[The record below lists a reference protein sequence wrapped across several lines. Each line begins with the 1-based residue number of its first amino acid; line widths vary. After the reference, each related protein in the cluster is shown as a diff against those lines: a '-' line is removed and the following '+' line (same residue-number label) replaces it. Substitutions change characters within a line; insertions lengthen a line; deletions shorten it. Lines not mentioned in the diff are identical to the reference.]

1 MDIKESI
8 CPSCG
13 RPSPGGKLCGAC
25 RAERTVW
32 LECEPR
38 IKIVFCP
45 SCEARKDQGV
55 WTDMP
60 ASRDEVAMDMVHRAI
75 KVSPDLNDSRIE
87 VVLGDQSPNRTY
99 ADCTV
104 TGTLYGVGVEGHCR
118 IEIMW
123 SKEQCDRCNRLS
135 GSYYEGIV
143 QVRASGRKPYPF
155 EIATA
160 ARIAEEMEET
170 LQEGGE
176 RLSFISKMTDSRD
189 GLDIT
194 IGSQKIG
201 QEISN
206 AIVARLGGRWTS
218 HPKLVGEKAGRQ
230 IFRITYSVRLPRF
243 VRGDVIGIGKHYGE
257 VQQTEGHN
265 IRYFDLSTGSMKT
278 TKDDA
283 AIRLLGNARNAEA
296 HMVVFREAGTIGVLD
311 PVTGITRECLVGP
324 FGDLSPGD
332 SVNLLKNGEE
342 IVLLGRS

>member
-13 RPSPGGKLCGAC
+13 RPSPGGKLCGIC

-38 IKIVFCP
+38 VKIVFCP

-60 ASRDEVAMDMVHRAI
+60 ASRDEVAMERVHRAI
-75 KVSPDLNDSRIE
+75 RVSPELHDTRIE
-87 VVLGDQSPNRTY
+87 VALGDQSPNRTY
-99 ADCTV
+99 ADCKV
-104 TGTLYGVGVEGHCR
+104 TGVLYGVGVEGQCR
-118 IEIMW
+118 IEITW

-143 QVRASGRKPYPF
+143 QVRATGRKPYPF

-176 RLSFISKMTDSRD
+176 RLSFISKMIDSRD

-194 IGSQKIG
+194 VGSQKIG

-206 AIVARLGGRWTS
+206 TIVARLGGRWST

-243 VRGDVIGIGKHYGE
+243 VRGDVIGFGKRYGE
-257 VQQTEGHN
+257 VQQMEGQS
-265 IRYFDLSTGSMKT
+265 IRYTDLSTGSVRTM
-278 TKDDA
+278 KDDGQ
-283 AIRLLGNARNAEA
+283 IRLVGNARNAEE
-296 HMVVFREAGTIGVLD
+296 HMVVFREEDVIGVLD

-324 FGDLSPGD
+324 FRDLSPGD
-332 SVNLLKNGEE
+332 SVTLLKGGEE
-342 IVLLGRS
+342 IILLGKA

>member
-13 RPSPGGKLCGAC
+13 RPSPGGKLCGSC

-38 IKIVFCP
+38 VKIVFCP

-60 ASRDEVAMDMVHRAI
+60 ASRDEVAMERVYQAI
-75 KVSPDLNDSRIE
+75 KVSPDLKEQRIDI
-87 VVLGDQSPNRTY
+87 VLSDQSPNRTY

-104 TGTLYGVGVEGHCR
+104 TGTLYGVGVEGQCR
-118 IEIMW
+118 IEIAW
-123 SKEQCDRCNRLS
+123 NKEQCDRCNRLS

-143 QVRASGRKPYPF
+143 QVRATDRKPYPF
-155 EIATA
+155 EIAAA

-194 IGSQKIG
+194 VGSQKIG

-206 AIVARLGGRWTS
+206 AIVARLGGRWST

-243 VRGDVIGIGKHYGE
+243 VRGDVIAMGKRYGE

-265 IRYFDLSTGSMKT
+265 IRYFDLSSGSTKT
-278 TKDDA
+278 TKEDGN
-283 AIRLLGNARNAEA
+283 IRLVGNARDAES
-296 HMVVFREAGTIGVLD
+296 HMVVYREADLIGILD

-324 FGDLSPGD
+324 FRDLAPGD
-332 SVNLLKNGEE
+332 TVNLLRSGEE
-342 IVLLGRS
+342 IIVLGKA